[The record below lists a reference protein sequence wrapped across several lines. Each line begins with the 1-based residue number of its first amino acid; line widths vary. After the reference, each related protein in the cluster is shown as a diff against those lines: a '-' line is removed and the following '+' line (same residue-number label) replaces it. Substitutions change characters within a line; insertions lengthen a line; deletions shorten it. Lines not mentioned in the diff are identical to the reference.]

1 MVLDQPWPLNKALIA
16 QDIVSKGS
24 LTPPPPLLR
33 PLCATA
39 PSLSQAMVVCDHT
52 TKVLELLTLLERH
65 KLMYTC
71 HEHLSLAVCHVLNAF

>member
-1 MVLDQPWPLNKALIA
+1 MALSV
-16 QDIVSKGS
+16 QETMSKGS

-39 PSLSQAMVVCDHT
+39 PSLSQAMVVCDPT

-65 KLMYTC
+65 KILYTC
-71 HEHLSLAVCHVLNAF
+71 HEHLNLAVCHVLNAF